1 MASYPVRYFQQC
13 TKHHPPFFSHPISHH
28 SLLLAHSKH
37 TAAVW
42 ARSGLRAFA
51 LIAPS
56 AWNALPPGICLLISA
71 PPSRLS
77 CKFTFPTKSIL
88 VILFNTATCSFYCH
102 QPDLLHSK
110 GQHLNYY
117 TVCLRMMFTTYFLN
131 IRIPAQGQKSLLIW
145 FNDMSQ
151 MHRTGSIL
159 RT

>member
-1 MASYPVRYFQQC
+1 MYKAPSPFLLPPHLPPQPPLSPLQAHCSCLGSLWPQGFCSNCSLCLECSSSRY
-13 TKHHPPFFSHPISHH
+13 
-28 SLLLAHSKH
+28 LLANFCTSFKGS
-37 TAAVW
+37 AA
-42 ARSGLRAFA
+42 S
-51 LIAPS
+51 S
-56 AWNALPPGICLLISA
+56 
-71 PPSRLS
+71 LS
-77 CKFTFPTKSIL
+77 QPSIL
-88 VILFNTATCSFYCH
+88 VILFNTATCGFYCH